1 MLDEQHNVESR
12 VDINCSPKKSVPDE
26 ILKRS
31 VHTQLKKR
39 SRNYCTLLR
48 RLTLFAN
55 KSIFLHMFL
64 IFD

>member
-31 VHTQLKKR
+31 VHTQL
-39 SRNYCTLLR
+39 
-48 RLTLFAN
+48 
-55 KSIFLHMFL
+55 
-64 IFD
+64 